1 MFCQQIFTKPNDEIG
16 LVLMGCDDTQND
28 LNSSLEGYENI
39 AEVIPLSIPRWDML
53 RTLEKIEASD
63 TASSDWVDGLV
74 VALNYL
80 KIQAE

>member
-1 MFCQQIFTKPNDEIG
+1 
-16 LVLMGCDDTQND
+16 MGCDDTKND

-39 AEVIPLSIPRWDML
+39 AEVIPLSIPRWEML

-63 TASSDWVDGLV
+63 TASTDWVDGLV

-80 KIQAE
+80 KLQAE

>member
-1 MFCQQIFTKPNDEIG
+1 
-16 LVLMGCDDTQND
+16 MGCDDTEND

-39 AEVIPLSIPRWDML
+39 SETIPLSIPNWDML

-63 TASSDWVDGLV
+63 TANSDWVDGLV